1 MNKLYDPCDTH
12 DLVSSVGD
20 LQREKEWE
28 QERQRIIEDDRFKQE
43 ERQKAKE
50 ERAKMLQ
57 EHVDSLNG
65 WIETNRDEMPSHV
78 IRFNIDL
85 CDDILDLMDT
95 EHKFYSDKLP
105 ALRRRIEGAL
115 KTAATVRA
123 SLNEGQQVA
132 FDVFISKAMALY
144 SCAKPDRK

>member
-28 QERQRIIEDDRFKQE
+28 QERQRLMEIDRIEKK
-43 ERQKAKE
+43 ERLRAKE
-50 ERAKMLQ
+50 ERANMLQ

-78 IRFNIDL
+78 INFNLEL
-85 CDDILDLMDT
+85 CNDILALMDT

-132 FDVFISKAMALY
+132 FDAFIGKAMALY
-144 SCAKPDRK
+144 SCCCYAK